1 MQNRGVTVTD
11 WRDYQER
18 VARLFR
24 ELGCSAEVGISV
36 QGVRAAHEI
45 DVWVVFE
52 RFGLK
57 HRWIVECKRWKSP
70 IPKEKVLALKSIV
83 EDIGADKGILVAESD
98 FQPGAIN
105 AANSTNILLTTFAKL
120 QAQAESDIQ
129 SILLEKLERKGLALQ
144 SRTKGLCEWNET
156 EQGARIMS
164 THAGVD
170 FDGYINFDGYIRMT
184 ALLSILNSGFGSV
197 RVEDFPVLVS
207 IDDCDKPVCATN
219 RKEFIEMAGKAL
231 ESVHAW
237 VAEQEIAK
245 EKARQGRNEQT

>member
-1 MQNRGVTVTD
+1 MQNGGVTVTD

-36 QGVRAAHEI
+36 QGARAAHEI

-83 EDIGADKGILVAESD
+83 EDIGADKGMLVAEPD
-98 FQPGAIN
+98 FQAGAIN
-105 AANSTNILLTTFAKL
+105 AANSTNILLTTFANL

-170 FDGYINFDGYIRMT
+170 FDGYIRMT